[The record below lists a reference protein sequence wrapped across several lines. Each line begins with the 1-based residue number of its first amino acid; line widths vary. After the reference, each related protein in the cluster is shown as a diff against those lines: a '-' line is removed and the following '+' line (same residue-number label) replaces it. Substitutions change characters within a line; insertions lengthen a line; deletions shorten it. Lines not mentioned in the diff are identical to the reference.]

1 MADTSD
7 LGTGVAAAEARMAG
21 AREKAEQFRSLLE
34 AVAGMVSAALE
45 LSEDD
50 GVETPMLHELHDMLM
65 KLPGPVQDMQG
76 DVGNAIDALVPLIEV
91 ARGVEEHGLAL
102 AERES
107 IVETSERNLD
117 MAESEVAEQKTAFD
131 RTMEDH
137 KHELL
142 VARAAGGQ
150 EGVEALESE
159 LIELRLKA
167 RAAEDAS
174 ASKSRLVA
182 KRTGDLQAC
191 KDQIERLKA
200 ANASLREEMRHTVKA
215 YEKRVAGADM
225 QLAELNRTLAHTQDE
240 KLRSQDLL
248 ASETRKQRVLQYAL
262 QKELSSRGGGA
273 SPVST
278 PTRAWDR
285 AQSAPSHG
293 RSRPEG
299 ERNVDVAGMIRRN
312 QELLSELGNRRTENF
327 RLRQDNSHLLLHA
340 KDANQGSHLLRAQVT
355 TSVANRAE
363 LLRNLECQKEETQ
376 KWKKQLQR
384 TAERMVQRHQLERA
398 AEEEARWDRIELLG
412 ERSRNSPRKL
422 SDGYKPRHHRNI
434 AVEKWG
440 ASRS

>member
-1 MADTSD
+1 
-7 LGTGVAAAEARMAG
+7 
-21 AREKAEQFRSLLE
+21 
-34 AVAGMVSAALE
+34 MVSAALE

-76 DVGNAIDALVPLIEV
+76 DVVGALCRRGPCSIWGARSDAALRREKRSHKIPSPCIRGPRQVAVGVSAGATHMLLVCVLVGNQGNAIDALVPLIEV

-200 ANASLREEMRHTVKA
+200 AISAHRPPCPVKSWAPLGWLSL
-215 YEKRVAGADM
+215 
-225 QLAELNRTLAHTQDE
+225 
-240 KLRSQDLL
+240 KL
-248 ASETRKQRVLQYAL
+248 
-262 QKELSSRGGGA
+262 
-273 SPVST
+273 
-278 PTRAWDR
+278 PT
-285 AQSAPSHG
+285 
-293 RSRPEG
+293 
-299 ERNVDVAGMIRRN
+299 
-312 QELLSELGNRRTENF
+312 
-327 RLRQDNSHLLLHA
+327 
-340 KDANQGSHLLRAQVT
+340 
-355 TSVANRAE
+355 
-363 LLRNLECQKEETQ
+363 
-376 KWKKQLQR
+376 
-384 TAERMVQRHQLERA
+384 
-398 AEEEARWDRIELLG
+398 
-412 ERSRNSPRKL
+412 
-422 SDGYKPRHHRNI
+422 
-434 AVEKWG
+434 
-440 ASRS
+440 